1 MIDWIRKEEVPAPN
15 DDTLVFVFSPSWRKQ
30 HRTIL
35 GCYVKLHSDITHW
48 ARLGGQGPD
57 QSIREKREEK
67 QEEDFL
73 THEDWIGA
81 QKVSIENQWDSIQKD
96 LENDT

>member
-15 DDTLVFVFSPSWRKQ
+15 DDTLVLVFSPSWRKQ
-30 HRTIL
+30 YRTIP

-48 ARLGGQGPD
+48 ARLG
-57 QSIREKREEK
+57 QSTQEK

-73 THEDWIGA
+73 TEA
-81 QKVSIENQWDSIQKD
+81 QRVS
-96 LENDT
+96 